1 MNLQAQSHE
10 RTKGQSEEQLF
21 METKSLYEKKKRIE
35 IQVRK
40 RKARED
46 LKIQRRI
53 FAACRKG
60 KELRDI
66 CNT

>member
-1 MNLQAQSHE
+1 
-10 RTKGQSEEQLF
+10 
-21 METKSLYEKKKRIE
+21 METKSLYEKKRIE

-40 RKARED
+40 RKACED

-60 KELRDI
+60 KELSDI